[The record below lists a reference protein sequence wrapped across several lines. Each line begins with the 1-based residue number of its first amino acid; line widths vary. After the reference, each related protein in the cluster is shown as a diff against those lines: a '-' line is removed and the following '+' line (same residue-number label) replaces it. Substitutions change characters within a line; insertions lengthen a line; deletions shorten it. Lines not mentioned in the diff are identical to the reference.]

1 MHLPVSLPT
10 CIGILIL
17 ILTLILHEGWC
28 INVCAVRAKDI
39 KLEDHV
45 AALRAWVDVKDPI
58 MSFVTRCQG
67 FAGDLNKSK
76 FMPIKRQG

>member
-1 MHLPVSLPT
+1 M
-10 CIGILIL
+10 
-17 ILTLILHEGWC
+17 
-28 INVCAVRAKDI
+28 CAVRAKDI